1 MKTEL
6 IETNVLIAERQAPG
20 DRWLVT
26 NIEEIQPSLTDALNS
41 YFMMVTNKPK
51 AYRIEPLQGKLYAI
65 VEQLKILEE
74 PEIKRYNIYGDP
86 I

>member
-1 MKTEL
+1 MKTEI
-6 IETNVLIAERQAPG
+6 IEKNIQIAQRVPPG
-20 DRWLVT
+20 DRWQVS
-26 NIEEIQPSLTDALNS
+26 NINEIQPSLTDALNS

-51 AYRIEPLQGKLYAI
+51 AYRLEPMQGKLYAI
-65 VEQLKILEE
+65 VEQEQEIKE